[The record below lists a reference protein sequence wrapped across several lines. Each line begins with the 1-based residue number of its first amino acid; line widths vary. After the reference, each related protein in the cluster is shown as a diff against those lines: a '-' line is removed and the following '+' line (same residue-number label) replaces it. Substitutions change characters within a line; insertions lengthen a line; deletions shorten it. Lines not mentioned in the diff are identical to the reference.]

1 MHMLPSEQR
10 QEVIQSLLQHVL
22 QSFKNAVEMQLADI
36 SVGGLLQLL
45 LELQYMHAALAVY
58 VSSRLEQKFVE
69 LGALL
74 TERIQDAP
82 QVEQQEQQAQA
93 EQLDAWLSQAQG
105 QELLDCMQA
114 RLAQVLTMSSAGQQH
129 NLRALRT

>member
-1 MHMLPSEQR
+1 M
-10 QEVIQSLLQHVL
+10 IQSLLQHVL
-22 QSFKNAVEMQLADI
+22 QSFKSAVEMQLSDI

-45 LELQYMHAALAVY
+45 LELQYMHAAFAAY

-74 TERIQDAP
+74 TERIQDA
-82 QVEQQEQQAQA
+82 QQQEQQAQA
-93 EQLDAWLSQAQG
+93 EQLDAWLSQAKG
-105 QELLDCMQA
+105 QELLECMQA

>member
-1 MHMLPSEQR
+1 MLPSEQR
-10 QEVIQSLLQHVL
+10 QEVIQSLLQHIL
-22 QSFKNAVEMQLADI
+22 QSFKNAVEMQLSDI

-45 LELQYMHAALAVY
+45 LELQYMHAALAAY

-74 TERIQDAP
+74 TERIQDA
-82 QVEQQEQQAQA
+82 QQQERQAQA

-105 QELLDCMQA
+105 QEMLECMQA